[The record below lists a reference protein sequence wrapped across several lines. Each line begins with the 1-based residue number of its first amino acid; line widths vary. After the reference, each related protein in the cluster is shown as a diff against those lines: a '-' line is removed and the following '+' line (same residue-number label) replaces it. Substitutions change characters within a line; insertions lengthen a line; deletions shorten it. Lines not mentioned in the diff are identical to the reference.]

1 MHDAP
6 IKLVDDRG
14 REFQPLTTA
23 TVAGDGEEDEARR
36 RLIRRLRL
44 GMKSHSKQLVLPQVI
59 IAAVAFGGC
68 CVGAAL
74 ADVFGCAGPV
84 GGFLLGGLIAW
95 LFVRSFVRSEI
106 APAISAS
113 ALAEGYCGACAHSLR
128 GVPEEA
134 DGCLCCGECGCA
146 WKRFRLT
153 SPHWRE
159 ATQYESA
166 QTFKWK
172 FQPFKLPPRE
182 MVTDGRN
189 RFVRSCGSFVCWLP
203 KETKDELGPAGRAR
217 LRAAIRDTAT
227 VRRAIAGCVVAIVT
241 VTPAILVLI
250 EAIRDPRADVILL
263 ATGLLVFGAI
273 LIVGLHFSPMG
284 RQQWHVKALFDH
296 GVCGGCGQML
306 PRPHAPEQDGCVVC
320 ANCRAAWRVAP
331 ARPPT
336 AQEVERS
343 ASEGDA

>member
-1 MHDAP
+1 M
-6 IKLVDDRG
+6 
-14 REFQPLTTA
+14 
-23 TVAGDGEEDEARR
+23 
-36 RLIRRLRL
+36 
-44 GMKSHSKQLVLPQVI
+44 
-59 IAAVAFGGC
+59 
-68 CVGAAL
+68 
-74 ADVFGCAGPV
+74 
-84 GGFLLGGLIAW
+84 
-95 LFVRSFVRSEI
+95 

-134 DGCLCCGECGCA
+134 DGCVCCGECGCA

-159 ATQYESA
+159 ATEYEKA
-166 QTFKWK
+166 QTFKWR
-172 FQPFKLPPRE
+172 FQPFKLLPRE
-182 MVTDGRN
+182 MVIDGRG
-189 RFVRSCGSFVCWLP
+189 RFVRSCGSFVYRLP